1 MKTKQKSLRE
11 IFKEIY
17 SPEENYG
24 EEETIEEESDE
35 EDIRNKASQIL
46 IDSASSAVKWNNI
59 FSFID
64 EFRSDIVGD
73 KRQDSTATDIQ
84 AGRVVPLI
92 LLFALILRTDMLM
105 DVEDTYKFINSIK
118 DQFKTTEHLEV
129 LKDLIDKM
137 NLENKSLTER

>member
-1 MKTKQKSLRE
+1 MKKTLKE
-11 IFKEIY
+11 VFDEIY
-17 SPEENYG
+17 FINESEKKENV
-24 EEETIEEESDE
+24 EKNKDS
-35 EDIRNKASQIL
+35 IRDKASKIL
-46 IDSASSAVKWNNI
+46 IDSSNSAVKWNNI

-105 DVEDTYKFINSIK
+105 DVEDTYKFINSVK
-118 DQFKTTEHLEV
+118 DQFKTEEHLEV
-129 LKDLIDKM
+129 LKSLIQKM
-137 NLENKSLTER
+137 NLENKSLTDD

>member
-1 MKTKQKSLRE
+1 MKKNLRE
-11 IFKEIY
+11 VFEEIY
-17 SPEENYG
+17 SEDQTEDKQKN
-24 EEETIEEESDE
+24 EKSK
-35 EDIRNKASQIL
+35 EDIREKSSKIL
-46 IDSASSAVKWNNI
+46 IDSSNSAVKWNNI

-105 DVEDTYKFINSIK
+105 DVEDTYKFINSVK
-118 DQFKTTEHLEV
+118 DQFKTEEHLKV
-129 LKDLIDKM
+129 LKRLLRKM
-137 NLENKSLTER
+137 NLENKSLTND

>member
-1 MKTKQKSLRE
+1 MKKNLRE
-11 IFKEIY
+11 VFEEIY
-17 SPEENYG
+17 SEDQTEDNQKN
-24 EEETIEEESDE
+24 EKSK
-35 EDIRNKASQIL
+35 EDIREKASKIL
-46 IDSASSAVKWNNI
+46 IDSSNSAVKWNNI

-105 DVEDTYKFINSIK
+105 DVEDTYKFINSVK
-118 DQFKTTEHLEV
+118 DQFKTEEHLKV
-129 LKDLIDKM
+129 LKRLLRKM
-137 NLENKSLTER
+137 NLENKSLTND